1 MNKLFLILFV
11 IISLVLMAIGTGAIW
26 MYASPIY
33 TIFEKL
39 LIISGAIIA
48 FISLPMMII
57 WDSKAQ

>member
-11 IISLVLMAIGTGAIW
+11 IVSLVLMAIGTGAIW

-39 LIISGAIIA
+39 LISVALIA

-57 WDSKAQ
+57 WDCRAK

>member
-11 IISLVLMAIGTGAIW
+11 IVSLVLMAIGTGAIW
-26 MYASPIY
+26 IYVSPIY
-33 TIFEKL
+33 TIFEK

-48 FISLPMMII
+48 FISLPMMVI

>member
-11 IISLVLMAIGTGAIW
+11 IVSLVLMAIGTGAIW

-39 LIISGAIIA
+39 LISGAIIA
-48 FISLPMMII
+48 FVSLPMMII

>member
-1 MNKLFLILFV
+1 MNKLFSILFV
-11 IISLVLMAIGTGAIW
+11 IVSLVLMSIGTGAIW

-39 LIISGAIIA
+39 LISGAIIA
-48 FISLPMMII
+48 FVSLPMMII

>member
-11 IISLVLMAIGTGAIW
+11 IVSLILMAIGTGAIW
-26 MYASPIY
+26 IYASPIY

-39 LIISGAIIA
+39 IISGAIIA
-48 FISLPMMII
+48 FVSLPMMII

>member
-11 IISLVLMAIGTGAIW
+11 IVSLVLMAIGTGAIW

-39 LIISGAIIA
+39 LISGAIIA
-48 FISLPMMII
+48 FISLPMMVI

>member
-11 IISLVLMAIGTGAIW
+11 IVSLVLMTIGTGAIW
-26 MYASPIY
+26 IYASPIY

-39 LIISGAIIA
+39 IISVAIIA

>member
-11 IISLVLMAIGTGAIW
+11 IVSLVLMSIGTGAIW

-33 TIFEKL
+33 TIFEK

-57 WDSKAQ
+57 WDSNAQ

>member
-11 IISLVLMAIGTGAIW
+11 IVSLVLMAIGTGAIW
-26 MYASPIY
+26 IYASPIY
-33 TIFEKL
+33 TIFEK

-57 WDSKAQ
+57 WDSKVQ

>member
-39 LIISGAIIA
+39 IISGAIIA

-57 WDSKAQ
+57 LDSKAQ

>member
-1 MNKLFLILFV
+1 MNKLLLILFV

-26 MYASPIY
+26 IYASPIY

-39 LIISGAIIA
+39 IISVAIIA
-48 FISLPMMII
+48 FVSLPMMII

>member
-1 MNKLFLILFV
+1 MNKLFTILFV
-11 IISLVLMAIGTGAIW
+11 IVSLVLMSIGTGAIW

-33 TIFEKL
+33 TVFEK

-57 WDSKAQ
+57 WDCKAQ

>member
-1 MNKLFLILFV
+1 MNKLFLILLV
-11 IISLVLMAIGTGAIW
+11 IVSLVLMTIGTGAIW
-26 MYASPIY
+26 IYASPIY
-33 TIFEKL
+33 TIFEK

>member
-11 IISLVLMAIGTGAIW
+11 IVSLVLMSIGTGAIW
-26 MYASPIY
+26 IYASPIY

-39 LIISGAIIA
+39 LISVAIIA

>member
-11 IISLVLMAIGTGAIW
+11 IVSLVLMAIGTGAIW

-39 LIISGAIIA
+39 LISGAIIA
-48 FISLPMMII
+48 FISLPMMVI
-57 WDSKAQ
+57 WDCRAE

>member
-1 MNKLFLILFV
+1 MNKLLLILFV

-39 LIISGAIIA
+39 IISGAIIA

>member
-11 IISLVLMAIGTGAIW
+11 IVSFVLMAIGTGAIW

-39 LIISGAIIA
+39 LISGSIIA
-48 FISLPMMII
+48 FISLPMMVI
-57 WDSKAQ
+57 WDCKAQ

>member
-11 IISLVLMAIGTGAIW
+11 IISLVLMTIGTGAIW

-33 TIFEKL
+33 TIFEK

>member
-39 LIISGAIIA
+39 LISVALIV